1 MPRAQFEELCAE
13 LLQKIDAPL
22 RWLMEQTQLKA
33 EDVSA
38 VEIVGGATRI
48 PAVKEK
54 IAKFFGKDVST
65 TLNADEAVAR
75 GCALQVLPSQPSPFS
90 VLRPQTIS
98 LPFLET
104 EVAQG
109 SHLYI
114 SPGGC
119 GERRVS
125 ECRRPRKFQTKSNA
139 GLGPLRLGARNR
151 WVLGAGSPETTAT
164 QGLAAWW
171 LQL

>member
-1 MPRAQFEELCAE
+1 MSRAQFEELCAE

-33 EDVSA
+33 DDVSA

-75 GCALQVLPSQPSPFS
+75 GCALQVP
-90 VLRPQTIS
+90 
-98 LPFLET
+98 LPFARCSGPRPFLP
-104 EVAQG
+104 G
-109 SHLYI
+109 SL
-114 SPGGC
+114 
-119 GERRVS
+119 
-125 ECRRPRKFQTKSNA
+125 
-139 GLGPLRLGARNR
+139 
-151 WVLGAGSPETTAT
+151 
-164 QGLAAWW
+164 
-171 LQL
+171 